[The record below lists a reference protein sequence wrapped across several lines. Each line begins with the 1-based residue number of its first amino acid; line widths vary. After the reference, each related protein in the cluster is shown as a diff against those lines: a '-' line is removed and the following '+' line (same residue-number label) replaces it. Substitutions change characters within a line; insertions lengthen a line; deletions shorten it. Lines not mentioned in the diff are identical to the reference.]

1 MNFNIVLALLS
12 LYTTAKSDDDFKL
25 LKNLGTKSP
34 YPSPDYEEYEG
45 KCKLVQVQLYGR
57 HGARYATKS
66 KSKDMFQVAKYLRE
80 NADKVK
86 DPYLANLT
94 IPFPEGIDGAL
105 APVGFKDMKNFG
117 DRFNKR
123 YSKVLSQK
131 GTVLY
136 SSISPR
142 VVDSA
147 KSFMDGFMGASAN
160 LVNVTVL
167 NKDLDADLNPGDACS
182 EHAKFENETEANLWS
197 DIYLTPISTRLSSQ
211 IGIPIDTKQSFTL
224 IDICAAQVGLLGYKR
239 NEGVCYLFSDD
250 EIRGYSIADKLEKYY
265 THGYGQEIN
274 TKMMCSAWTG
284 LRNEILRRQELKITY
299 ALRFGHAETIIP
311 LVSTLGLFKDEVAP
325 VASMTFNQLLKHKF
339 KITKIS
345 PFQANVAFEVYD
357 CGKEGSSLRVLL
369 NEEPI
374 KIPALEKSDDD
385 LYNVDEFFKVFG
397 NLLDCNFDEV
407 CKNEKKTFGGWNRVY
422 SPLN

>member
-1 MNFNIVLALLS
+1 MIFNIVLALLS

-105 APVGFKDMKNFG
+105 APV
-117 DRFNKR
+117 
-123 YSKVLSQK
+123 
-131 GTVLY
+131 
-136 SSISPR
+136 
-142 VVDSA
+142 DSA
-147 KSFMDGFMGASAN
+147 KSFMNGFMGASAN